1 MPLRRLLLALL
12 LPLVAGVGCS
22 AVSAQQTSATPD
34 QARLITADAE
44 RFWQVWDAHGGKPD
58 AAALQA
64 GYLDPGTPG
73 LAAFLRLRIGS
84 AEQLAKSI
92 AAHPDYYASLRGIHV
107 DVAERRE
114 EFVAAFA
121 ALEALYPSAVFPDVY
136 FLIGAM
142 NSAGT
147 LAEEGLLIGLDMHGR
162 KPGVDLSS
170 LSSWHQAVLAPAD
183 ALPNI
188 VAHELVHYQ
197 QLPFSRDGSL
207 LQAAVGEGAADFIAE
222 RIAGAHINAALHDYG
237 RANECAL
244 WREFEPRMHGTDIGG
259 FLYEGDAA
267 KGRPADTGYFI
278 GYRIVEAYVARKG
291 LSEASLREVL
301 GGLAADALLREGG
314 YAPCADSIQPH
325 GGSAPNR

>member
-1 MPLRRLLLALL
+1 MPLIHRVVPLLLA
-12 LPLVAGVGCS
+12 VAGGLSCS
-22 AVSAQQTSATPD
+22 AATAQRAAATPD
-34 QARLITADAE
+34 QAQLVTADAE
-44 RFWQVWDAHGGKPD
+44 RFWQVWDAHDGKPD

-84 AEQLAKSI
+84 AERLAKTI
-92 AAHPDYYASLRGIHV
+92 AAHPAYFASLRGIHR
-107 DVAERRE
+107 DIADRRE
-114 EFVAAFA
+114 EIVAAFA
-121 ALEALYPSAVFPDVY
+121 ALEALYPPAVFPDVY

-162 KPGVDLSS
+162 QPGVDLSS

-244 WREFEPRMHGTDIGG
+244 WREFEPRMHGDDLGG
-259 FLYEGDAA
+259 FLYEGD
-267 KGRPADTGYFI
+267 KSKDRPADTGYFI
-278 GYRIVEAYVARKG
+278 GYRIVEAYIARRG

-301 GGLAADALLREGG
+301 GAVDAASLLREGG
-314 YAPCADSIQPH
+314 YAPCA
-325 GGSAPNR
+325 GAGNG

>member
-1 MPLRRLLLALL
+1 MPLIRRVVPLLLA
-12 LPLVAGVGCS
+12 VAADLTCN
-22 AVSAQQTSATPD
+22 AATAQRTADTPD
-34 QARLITADAE
+34 RAQLVTADAE
-44 RFWQVWDAHGGKPD
+44 RFWQVWDAHDGKPD

-92 AAHPDYYASLRGIHV
+92 AAHPAYYASLRGIHG
-107 DVAERRE
+107 DIADRRA

-121 ALEALYPSAVFPDVY
+121 ALEALYPPAVFPDVY

-170 LSSWHQAVLAPAD
+170 LSSWHQAVLARAD

-197 QLPFSRDGSL
+197 QLPFTRDGSL

-222 RIAGAHINAALHDYG
+222 RIAGAHINAALHAYG

-259 FLYEGDAA
+259 FLYEGDTAQ
-267 KGRPADTGYFI
+267 GRPADTGYFI
-278 GYRIVEAYVARKG
+278 GYRIVDAYVARKG
-291 LSEASLREVL
+291 MSEASLRDVL
-301 GGLAADALLREGG
+301 GGQAADVLLREGG
-314 YAPCADSIQPH
+314 YAPCAD
-325 GGSAPNR
+325 APG